1 MKSMINFLKGMIGGE
16 KKKLK
21 KKNKKKLQN
30 CNEKNEKYLNN
41 DNNKQ
46 SKNIIKTSE
55 IIKTTNENNSCLY
68 PNLQKEMAIKFDS
81 EQNKYSS
88 DDDDFEECLAP
99 NESMDVDFSDMTS
112 KNFENKKTNETII
125 NFFDTTVDSN
135 KTMPVNNSEFSNN
148 KNLTSLINLFEN
160 FSVNEAAPNN
170 EFTALKPILPEY
182 NILLLGGTGTGKS
195 TTINAY
201 ANYVK
206 FNTIEKA
213 QEQTFVELIPSSFK
227 LAHPDLDEEFCIETG
242 TDLNESTV
250 IGGSRTQGPMAYRF
264 NFSDKIIRLIDT
276 PGMGDTRGLKVDKEN
291 FEKILEYLKNYKTLH
306 GIVILIKSNETRNVT
321 AFRYCITELFSRLHR
336 SASENVFFCFT
347 YSRNTFFRAGDGLHM
362 LNNLLN
368 EEFPEAKLILK
379 PKINC
384 FFIDNEAY
392 RFLVAKKAGYP
403 YEDDEIETYNEA
415 WNKSAAQTEQ
425 MLSFIIKKNP
435 HNLQSTFK
443 LNMAQNFIAE
453 LADPIVQLQK
463 NIYLNIC
470 KIERQREIIESGFTT
485 VDNMLNTMHMTVYD
499 LECVKLDS
507 PNTVCASKKCKEIN
521 MIDGVKKGNFKKCCI
536 NCPEKYVPLNKKKN
550 RVLLDCKIFNQNGK
564 FSYDCYN
571 CGCSWEEHMHCQT
584 DYKPVPKK
592 VIDPE
597 KEKELN
603 ELLKTN
609 ENKENVLNKIIKTL
623 NDTSEEYKSEID
635 TIQKVAACFGYL
647 LNKHSNSSVNQ
658 FIEPHLDLLI
668 EEEQKKIIS
677 LSNYSNDLYNMLI
690 GLKECHSNYVKE
702 IEFAAENG
710 LQLELENIDTI
721 ADELQNL
728 KHFGKM
734 FTKLIEKF
742 LKDNVKTQ
750 KYDEKIGYSV

>member
-1 MKSMINFLKGMIGGE
+1 MIC
-16 KKKLK
+16 
-21 KKNKKKLQN
+21 Q
-30 CNEKNEKYLNN
+30 LNV
-41 DNNKQ
+41 
-46 SKNIIKTSE
+46 
-55 IIKTTNENNSCLY
+55 
-68 PNLQKEMAIKFDS
+68 
-81 EQNKYSS
+81 EQNKSS
-88 DDDDFEECLAP
+88 SNVNDFEECLP
-99 NESMDVDFSDMTS
+99 NELMDVDTGYITP
-112 KNFENKKTNETII
+112 ENLTNETKQIDS
-125 NFFDTTVDSN
+125 FDTTVDSN
-135 KTMPVNNSEFSNN
+135 KATPTNN
-148 KNLTSLINLFEN
+148 KSLTNLINFFKNL
-160 FSVNEAAPNN
+160 SVNETPPNN
-170 EFTALKPILPEY
+170 ELTAFNPINPEF

-201 ANYVK
+201 ANY
-206 FNTIEKA
+206 
-213 QEQTFVELIPSSFK
+213 
-227 LAHPDLDEEFCIETG
+227 
-242 TDLNESTV
+242 
-250 IGGSRTQGPMAYRF
+250 
-264 NFSDKIIRLIDT
+264 
-276 PGMGDTRGLKVDKEN
+276 
-291 FEKILEYLKNYKTLH
+291 
-306 GIVILIKSNETRNVT
+306 SNETRNVT

-368 EEFPEAKLILK
+368 EEFPEANLILK

-403 YEDDEIETYNEA
+403 YEDDEIKTYNEA

-425 MLSFIIKKNP
+425 MLSFIVKKNP

-470 KIERQREIIESGFTT
+470 KIERQRENIENGFST
-485 VDNMLNTMHMTVYD
+485 VDNMLNTMQMTVYD

-507 PNTVCASKKCKEIN
+507 PNTVCASKKCKKIN
-521 MIDGVKKGNFKKCCI
+521 MIDGYR
-536 NCPEKYVPLNKKKN
+536 P
-550 RVLLDCKIFNQNGK
+550 LLDCKIFNQNGK
-564 FSYDCYN
+564 FSINCN
-571 CGCSWEEHMHCQT
+571 ICGCSYEEHMHCQT
-584 DYKPVPKK
+584 DYKPVLKK
-592 VIDPE
+592 VIDPQ
-597 KEKELN
+597 KEKELY
-603 ELLKTN
+603 ELMKTN
-609 ENKENVLNKIIKTL
+609 ENKENVLNKIIETL

-668 EEEQKKIIS
+668 EEEQKKFTL
-677 LSNYSNDLYNMLI
+677 LSTYSDNLYNMLI
-690 GLKECHSNYVKE
+690 GLKECHSSYVKE
-702 IEFAAENG
+702 IEFAAEKG

-742 LKDNVKTQ
+742 LKDNVKIQT
-750 KYDEKIGYSV
+750 YNEKIGYSV